1 MCVCYIVCNRVWRIE
16 CLSRRPAPFF
26 VCLCVCS
33 CIYSWEERNC
43 WGKIGI
49 VETRYYHSHVFEGSS
64 LGDLG
69 ESWRQ
74 EVGKIA
80 SAISHSRPG
89 EAKSMIRITFSRV
102 RAEQERGS
110 SQLLTM
116 DQIGNSRPKLHR
128 EGGEIFITGMLWI
141 VHHSQHNIKNS

>member
-1 MCVCYIVCNRVWRIE
+1 MGR
-16 CLSRRPAPFF
+16 
-26 VCLCVCS
+26 
-33 CIYSWEERNC
+33 SWGGLGE
-43 WGKIGI
+43 
-49 VETRYYHSHVFEGSS
+49 V

-69 ESWRQ
+69 GSWRQ

-102 RAEQERGS
+102 PAEQERGS

-116 DQIGNSRPKLHR
+116 DQIGISRPKLHR

>member
-1 MCVCYIVCNRVWRIE
+1 MKILICQIKVFPACCSCCCCSCCTCCVVRIE
-16 CLSRRPAPFF
+16 CLS
-26 VCLCVCS
+26 VCS

-80 SAISHSRPG
+80 SAISPYRPG
-89 EAKSMIRITFSRV
+89 EAKSVIRITFLRV
-102 RAEQERGS
+102 PAEQLFDRA
-110 SQLLTM
+110 T
-116 DQIGNSRPKLHR
+116 
-128 EGGEIFITGMLWI
+128 
-141 VHHSQHNIKNS
+141 